1 MSNFEYALH
10 VAVGA
15 ATIALVL
22 LFVPIYI
29 RIICIFLLNR
39 SFRSLECYQI
49 MIQIGVTQCAMAP
62 SWFFTGV
69 AHIIQKDYGLTAAWT
84 YKFNGVLVRA
94 EALLSVLLAM
104 NRLRIICNWT
114 CSRFL
119 QQKTQFLLMY
129 LASLVVWVLCFIPF
143 VVVLTGAADF
153 LVDPKEFLPRYD
165 YSKPYS
171 ELLQNFGS
179 NQLIVTSLIT
189 LVLYLIIVV
198 YLVYQQCKVGISSE
212 FKKEKVILLHAV
224 VRFVFDFSAAILY
237 NFGKYFLPSS
247 DYASIFV
254 FFTYP
259 FNNLVLPP
267 VLYLTLYK
275 SIREDF
281 FGKKK
286 AVGVSESVFT
296 VNPQNTGS
304 RRE

>member
-104 NRLRIICNWT
+104 NRLRII
-114 CSRFL
+114 F
-119 QQKTQFLLMY
+119 
-129 LASLVVWVLCFIPF
+129 
-143 VVVLTGAADF
+143 
-153 LVDPKEFLPRYD
+153 DPKEFLPRYD